1 MLLNKCLHRK
11 LMLVGIIVARSTAH
25 GITYSIPASTFPQC
39 SDLVDNTETFNVTNQ
54 QGTRARPCSWV
65 DRDTDTRWKW
75 SRWKWKCRNSVVQ
88 ENCPVRCRVPCKA
101 KLCED
106 LEDNTERF
114 YVEGRTLGT
123 GMKTCKWANKI
134 NPIQRCKIG
143 AVQTN
148 CPVLCR
154 VPCEHKS
161 ESPSASPSISS
172 APSLSMKPSDPPSE
186 IPSSGPSK
194 PIMPSGTPSTSAS
207 TSISQEPTPSKMS
220 DSTSLSASPSVSS
233 RPSASPSISSAPSLS
248 LIPSDPPSEIPSSDP
263 SKTTM
268 PSGTPSTTDFCEDL
282 EDKTGRFYVEGT
294 QGTGMRTCRW
304 AKNINTRQRCKMDS
318 VRVNCPVLCGIPCEF
333 KSESPSKSPAYK
345 DSEISQ
351 SNTVPAPKETSLRII
366 ITLSILCGV
375 IVAVIIA
382 ASFGYSIQKTDGNF
396 AESTRTRK
404 TDDDFVEDKPKSAV
418 HVVHTPISFKGSPS
432 CVPSDRCNLGLV
444 HSAQDVQCCQNC
456 PCDVCR
462 TYVLVDRYLNAGDI
476 SGAVT
481 LVQDMLNQNHKVL
494 PPYPHNPS
502 QSHSRVFNRPG
513 KI

>member
-1 MLLNKCLHRK
+1 
-11 LMLVGIIVARSTAH
+11 MLVGIIVARSTVH

-65 DRDTDTRWKW
+65 DRDTRWQ
-75 SRWKWKCRNSVVQ
+75 WKCRNSVVQ

-114 YVEGRTLGT
+114 YVEGTLGT

-134 NPIQRCKIG
+134 NPIRRCKIG

-172 APSLSMKPSDPPSE
+172 APSLSMIPSDPPSE

-194 PIMPSGTPSTSAS
+194 
-207 TSISQEPTPSKMS
+207 
-220 DSTSLSASPSVSS
+220 
-233 RPSASPSISSAPSLS
+233 
-248 LIPSDPPSEIPSSDP
+248 
-263 SKTTM
+263 TTM
-268 PSGTPSTTDFCEDL
+268 PSSTPSTTDFCKDL
-282 EDKTGRFYVEGT
+282 EDNTGRFYVEGT

-375 IVAVIIA
+375 IVVVIIA

-396 AESTRTRK
+396 AVSTRTRK

-418 HVVHTPISFKGSPS
+418 HVVHTPPISFKGSPS

>member
-1 MLLNKCLHRK
+1 
-11 LMLVGIIVARSTAH
+11 MLVGIIVARSTVH

-39 SDLVDNTETFNVTNQ
+39 SDLVDNTESFNVTNQ

-65 DRDTDTRWKW
+65 DRDTRWQ
-75 SRWKWKCRNSVVQ
+75 WKCRNSVVQ
-88 ENCPVRCRVPCKA
+88 ENCPVRCRVPCNT

-114 YVEGRTLGT
+114 YVEGTLGT

-134 NPIQRCKIG
+134 NPIRRCKIG

-172 APSLSMKPSDPPSE
+172 APSLSMIPSDPPSE

-194 PIMPSGTPSTSAS
+194 
-207 TSISQEPTPSKMS
+207 
-220 DSTSLSASPSVSS
+220 
-233 RPSASPSISSAPSLS
+233 
-248 LIPSDPPSEIPSSDP
+248 
-263 SKTTM
+263 TTM
-268 PSGTPSTTDFCEDL
+268 PSSTPSTTDFCKDL
-282 EDKTGRFYVEGT
+282 EDNTGRFYVEGT
-294 QGTGMRTCRW
+294 QGTGMRTCQW
-304 AKNINTRQRCKMDS
+304 ANNINTRQRCKIDS

-351 SNTVPAPKETSLRII
+351 SNKVPAPKEPSLRII

-375 IVAVIIA
+375 IVVVIIA

-396 AESTRTRK
+396 AEATRK

-432 CVPSDRCNLGLV
+432 YVPSDRCNLGLV
-444 HSAQDVQCCQNC
+444 HSAQDVQCCQNF

-462 TYVLVDRYLNAGDI
+462 RGEHVTFVPAKRKGWMSRRNKTGHHTCSRDEAERDVYLDDSASEATD
-476 SGAVT
+476 
-481 LVQDMLNQNHKVL
+481 DFD
-494 PPYPHNPS
+494 YW
-502 QSHSRVFNRPG
+502 
-513 KI
+513 